1 MLLSLLRKVELPDV
15 EFIFNLGDWPLEDNF
30 ENPLPIFGWCGS
42 TEQTDIPL
50 PTWDQTKNSRHALFR
65 KLVLQVKLCSK
76 FRYHR
81 LCVYIKSKPNERER
95 KDVQYIEQTSGDLTP
110 WEEKS
115 EIGYFRGR
123 DSNPGRLTLCE
134 MSMNHP
140 EDVDARY
147 VTNKILSP

>member
-65 KLVLQVKLCSK
+65 ELVLS
-76 FRYHR
+76 
-81 LCVYIKSKPNERER
+81 
-95 KDVQYIEQTSGDLTP
+95 
-110 WEEKS
+110 
-115 EIGYFRGR
+115 
-123 DSNPGRLTLCE
+123 
-134 MSMNHP
+134 
-140 EDVDARY
+140 
-147 VTNKILSP
+147 ILSAYIDVGDGCWRRNVLVTTLRCC

>member
-65 KLVLQVKLCSK
+65 ELVLSI
-76 FRYHR
+76 HSG
-81 LCVYIKSKPNERER
+81 YI
-95 KDVQYIEQTSGDLTP
+95 DVGDGCWRRNVLVT
-110 WEEKS
+110 
-115 EIGYFRGR
+115 
-123 DSNPGRLTLCE
+123 TLRCW
-134 MSMNHP
+134 
-140 EDVDARY
+140 
-147 VTNKILSP
+147 

>member
-65 KLVLQVKLCSK
+65 ELVLSIL
-76 FRYHR
+76 
-81 LCVYIKSKPNERER
+81 LAYI
-95 KDVQYIEQTSGDLTP
+95 DVGDGCWRRSVLMT
-110 WEEKS
+110 
-115 EIGYFRGR
+115 
-123 DSNPGRLTLCE
+123 TLRCW
-134 MSMNHP
+134 
-140 EDVDARY
+140 
-147 VTNKILSP
+147 

>member
-65 KLVLQVKLCSK
+65 ELVLSILSG
-76 FRYHR
+76 
-81 LCVYIKSKPNERER
+81 YI
-95 KDVQYIEQTSGDLTP
+95 
-110 WEEKS
+110 
-115 EIGYFRGR
+115 
-123 DSNPGRLTLCE
+123 
-134 MSMNHP
+134 
-140 EDVDARY
+140 DVDDGCWRRNVL
-147 VTNKILSP
+147 VTTLRCW

>member
-65 KLVLQVKLCSK
+65 KLVFSILKFFTIKLSST
-76 FRYHR
+76 
-81 LCVYIKSKPNERER
+81 IKTM
-95 KDVQYIEQTSGDLTP
+95 Q
-110 WEEKS
+110 
-115 EIGYFRGR
+115 
-123 DSNPGRLTLCE
+123 
-134 MSMNHP
+134 
-140 EDVDARY
+140 
-147 VTNKILSP
+147 

>member
-65 KLVLQVKLCSK
+65 ELVLSI
-76 FRYHR
+76 FPG
-81 LCVYIKSKPNERER
+81 YI
-95 KDVQYIEQTSGDLTP
+95 DVGDGCWRQNVL
-110 WEEKS
+110 
-115 EIGYFRGR
+115 
-123 DSNPGRLTLCE
+123 
-134 MSMNHP
+134 
-140 EDVDARY
+140 
-147 VTNKILSP
+147 VTVN

>member
-65 KLVLQVKLCSK
+65 ELVLSIHLAWYIDCMQFNIIKNQKQENVKMC
-76 FRYHR
+76 
-81 LCVYIKSKPNERER
+81 N
-95 KDVQYIEQTSGDLTP
+95 
-110 WEEKS
+110 
-115 EIGYFRGR
+115 
-123 DSNPGRLTLCE
+123 
-134 MSMNHP
+134 
-140 EDVDARY
+140 
-147 VTNKILSP
+147 ILSRRQVT

>member
-1 MLLSLLRKVELPDV
+1 MLFSGNWSYL
-15 EFIFNLGDWPLEDNF
+15 FIHHDAVT
-30 ENPLPIFGWCGS
+30 IYS
-42 TEQTDIPL
+42 QT
-50 PTWDQTKNSRHALFR
+50 
-65 KLVLQVKLCSK
+65 QVKPK
-76 FRYHR
+76 T
-81 LCVYIKSKPNERER
+81 RER

-110 WEEKS
+110 WAEKS

-147 VTNKILSP
+147 VTKNFVTKRFATKMSY